1 MPFDGIAEG
10 EKLSLLFTALQA
22 HCREFEI
29 RRNSAAYHKAGM
41 LTLKLYR
48 EGATDPEAL
57 ADALRRATL
66 SDTSVLE
73 FGQRVTRKDTT
84 EGGIVIEA
92 DAKRIKVKW
101 DGGATSYYR
110 RGREG
115 NVVAAQPHGAI
126 HGTPADE

>member
-1 MPFDGIAEG
+1 MPFDGVAEG

-29 RRNSAAYHKAGM
+29 RRNSSAYRKAGM

-48 EGATDPEAL
+48 DGATDPEAL
-57 ADALRRATL
+57 ADALRRARLAETTTL
-66 SDTSVLE
+66 QM
-73 FGQRVTRKDTT
+73 GQRVTRKDTT
-84 EGGIVIEA
+84 EGGTVVEA
-92 DAKRIKVKW
+92 DDHRIKVKW

-115 NVVAAQPHGAI
+115 NVVAAQ
-126 HGTPADE
+126 